1 MRHYPYSVIGQL
13 IWRAGISGTGLLEEA
28 KLEIERVE
36 RFGRIWREIE
46 KHRIKSKLMT
56 IRRTLDD
63 LEVYRKRAI
72 GMGYHDLAEEAD
84 LHISLVSQ
92 GLLGIIERARAV
104 GLELPV

>member
-13 IWRAGISGTGLLEEA
+13 IWRVGISGTDLLAES

-36 RFGRIWREIE
+36 RFGGIWKEIE
-46 KHRIKSKLMT
+46 KHRIKSKLVT
-56 IRRTLDD
+56 IKRALDD
-63 LEVYRKRAI
+63 LETYRKRAI

-84 LHISLVSQ
+84 LHISLISQ
-92 GLLGIIERARAV
+92 GLLGIIERAGAV